1 MRAIISMGVPHTSIT
16 ILLAKTFSNH
26 LKHILRSLNTFLS
39 FFKSISSIKMEGQQG
54 FNPHNK
60 SKNDPFHQE
69 GFQQTGFQPTDA
81 PTAPSFSQ
89 GGFNSTNIGFQPPPD
104 QQKVTITSEKLS
116 EIESAVKSA
125 QDALDKLN
133 NLISDI
139 AFTPQKSTAFD

>member
-1 MRAIISMGVPHTSIT
+1 MGVPHSSIV
-16 ILLAKTFSNH
+16 ILLTKTFSNH
-26 LKHILRSLNTFLS
+26 LKHIPKFFLALILTL
-39 FFKSISSIKMEGQQG
+39 FKSISSIKMEAQQG
-54 FNPHNK
+54 FIPQNESNT
-60 SKNDPFHQE
+60 NTFHQG
-69 GFQQTGFQPTDA
+69 GFQQTGFQPTNTPA
-81 PTAPSFSQ
+81 APSFSQ
-89 GGFNSTNIGFQPPPD
+89 GGFNPTNIGFQPPPD